1 MTTLDNDGE
10 QGFPIA
16 VGIFPGLGLPI
27 LWRAA
32 HRNPVWWS
40 GKMLLG
46 TIWPTT
52 LDWRQR

>member
-16 VGIFPGLGLPI
+16 AGIFLGLGLVI

-46 TIWPTT
+46 TIWATT